1 MRWTVQ
7 LDGGPRRVNH
17 AAASVGYRVFSFG
30 GYCTGENYR
39 DMLPCDV
46 FVLNTHNMR
55 WSAVPKPDPE
65 TYNPET
71 SEWPYQRYGH
81 TVVAWRKYVILFGG
95 RSDSKVCNTIY
106 MFDTNTLKWTKF
118 KNVLTDAAA
127 LAAGLKPGHDE
138 DPPGDHAV
146 TGQIPMARDGHS
158 ACVIDDDMYIYG
170 GYVES
175 AHQFCSDVY
184 KLDLVN
190 MAWQLVRAVGE
201 SPKYRDFHTATA
213 IGKKIYVFGG
223 RCSPIMFHV
232 LREEF
237 YCNKVVCF
245 DVETGVWTKPADLT
259 TEGEAP
265 EGRRSH
271 SALNLNGNLV
281 VFGGFNSKTNKHKND
296 LWMYRPD
303 KNSWQELT
311 PSGKGPGPRR
321 RQAFCLV
328 GSQIFVFG
336 GTSPYNGPPIRF
348 TPTQLQFMPEQM
360 REGEQLKLIDHSEM
374 FVLDLQP
381 SLKTLCIDALTSK
394 WREEQGDE
402 ASGGTGAGGSQPDW
416 KALAGYLPRS
426 LVQDLTNATVP
437 NNVSEPLPLA
447 QQG

>member
-7 LDGGPRRVNH
+7 VDGGPRRVNH
-17 AAASVGYRVFSFG
+17 AAASVGSRVFSFG

-55 WSAVPKPDPE
+55 WSAVPKPDPKK
-65 TYNPET
+65 YNPDT
-71 SEWPYQRYGH
+71 SDWPFQRYGH
-81 TVVAWRKYVILFGG
+81 TVVAWQKYVVLFGG
-95 RSDSKVCNTIY
+95 RSDNKVCNVIY
-106 MFDTNTLKWTKF
+106 LFDTETFKWTKF
-118 KNVLTDAAA
+118 KNVMTDSA
-127 LAAGLKPGHDE
+127 LAIEKSQKKPAGDLT
-138 DPPGDHAV
+138 V
-146 TGQIPMARDGHS
+146 TGQVPMARDGHS
-158 ACVIDDDMYIYG
+158 ACVIDNDMYIYG

-184 KLDLVN
+184 KLDLDQMV
-190 MAWQLVRAVGE
+190 WRLVPATGE

-237 YCNKVVCF
+237 YDNKVVCF
-245 DVETGVWTKPADLT
+245 DTETGVWTKPDLT
-259 TEGEAP
+259 PEGGVP

-296 LWMYRPD
+296 LWMFRPD
-303 KNSWQELT
+303 KNLWEELT
-311 PSGKGPGPRR
+311 PTGKGPGPRR

-336 GTSPYNGPPIRF
+336 GTSPYHGPPIKF
-348 TPTQLQFMPEQM
+348 TDTQLQFMPEQM
-360 REGEQLKLIDHSEM
+360 RDGEQLKLIDHSEM
-374 FVLDLQP
+374 FVLDLSP
-381 SLKTLCIDALTSK
+381 SLKNLCIDALASR
-394 WREEQGDE
+394 WRESTSE
-402 ASGGTGAGGSQPDW
+402 AEEGPDW
-416 KALAGYLPRS
+416 KELAGHLPHS
-426 LVQDLTNATVP
+426 VMEDLSNATVP
-437 NNVSEPLPLA
+437 NKISEPLPLLD